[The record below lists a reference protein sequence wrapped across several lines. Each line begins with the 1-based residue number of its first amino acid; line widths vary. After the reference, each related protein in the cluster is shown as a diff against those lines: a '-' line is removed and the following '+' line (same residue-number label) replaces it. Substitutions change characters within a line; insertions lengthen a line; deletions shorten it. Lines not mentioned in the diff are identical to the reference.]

1 MCGICGIVS
10 GPGGEHPDPA
20 AVQRAGDAIRH
31 RGPDHGATRALGHCA
46 LGYRRLR
53 VIDLATGDQPVA
65 NETGDVVVV
74 FNGEIY
80 NFRELRADLE
90 KRGHVLTGTGDTPTL
105 PHLYEEHGDR
115 FVEHLDGMFALAL
128 WDARRQRLLLARDRF
143 GKKPLLY
150 ARLANGSLAFASE
163 LKALLTLPGLAR
175 RPDLARLDAYLAL
188 GYVPGE
194 TTALEGVRR
203 VPPGSL
209 LTVEDGRTRVERY
222 WTLQPDRRHLGED
235 EWVAAVRAG
244 VQEAVRK
251 RLIADVPL
259 GALLS
264 GGIDSSVVVAAMAQ
278 ASSEPVRTFAVGF
291 SEEHYDERRYA
302 RLVAERFGTVHEELL
317 VEPDAAALLP
327 RLADAYDEPFG
338 DTSALPTF
346 LVCEHAR
353 RFVTVA
359 LTGDG
364 GDEVF
369 GGYERYRAHALAGR
383 LGHVPRPLSAGAA
396 RAVRLLPGARTEP
409 RSHAFR
415 GARFLDT
422 VGLEPG
428 ERYGNLM
435 QLFPPGL
442 RAGLWTEAALAE
454 IGDLP
459 TAGRLLGAPRGAG
472 MTGLQLTDVETYLP
486 DDLLYKADIASM
498 ANSLEL
504 RAPLL
509 DHHLAELALGLPE
522 TLRLQGG
529 TGKVALRRAFAAD
542 LPPEILQRGK
552 RGFGVPVARWFR
564 EDLRD
569 LAADVLLG
577 ERARQRGLFRPRAV
591 ERLLADHVQGSA
603 DHGERIWSLL
613 MLELWQEHTI
623 DDAARLAA

>member
-10 GPGGEHPDPA
+10 RPGGEPPDPA
-20 AVQRAGDAIRH
+20 TVERAGEAIRH
-31 RGPDHGATRALGHCA
+31 RGPDHGATRELGRCV

-53 VIDLATGDQPVA
+53 VLDLQTGDQPVT

-80 NFRELRADLE
+80 NYRELRAGLE
-90 KRGHVLTGTGDTPTL
+90 SRGHVLTGTGDTPIL
-105 PHLYEEHGDR
+105 PHLYEEHGER
-115 FVEHLDGMFALAL
+115 FVERLEGMFALAL

-150 ARLANGSLAFASE
+150 AQLRDGSLAFASE

-175 RPDLARLDAYLAL
+175 RADLGRLDAYLTL
-188 GYVPGE
+188 GYVPGAE
-194 TTALEGVRR
+194 TALEGVRR

-209 LTVEDGRTRVERY
+209 LRVEDGSAHVERY
-222 WTLQPDRRHLGED
+222 WTPQPRRLDLDED
-235 EWVAAVRAG
+235 GWIAAVRDG
-244 VQEAVRK
+244 VREAVRK
-251 RLIADVPL
+251 RLVADVPL

-278 ASSEPVRTFAVGF
+278 ESSGPVRTFSVGF
-291 SEEHYDERRYA
+291 SERLYDERDYA

-317 VEPDAAALLP
+317 VEPDATALLP
-327 RLADAYDEPFG
+327 RLADAFDEPFG

-359 LTGDG
+359 LAGDG

-369 GGYERYRAHALAGR
+369 GGYERYRAHALAAR
-383 LGHVPRPLSAGAA
+383 LGRVPRPLVAGAA
-396 RAVRLLPGARTEP
+396 RGLRLLPGARSEP

-422 VGLEPG
+422 VGLPSG
-428 ERYGNLM
+428 ERYGRLM
-435 QLFPPGL
+435 QLFPPAL
-442 RAGLWTEAALAE
+442 RAALWSDAARAQ
-454 IGDLP
+454 IGALP
-459 TAGRLLGAPRGAG
+459 SAGELLGEPRAAG
-472 MTGLQLTDVETYLP
+472 MTGLQLTDIETYLP

-498 ANSLEL
+498 ASSLEL

-509 DHHLAELALGLPE
+509 DHRLAELALDLPDA
-522 TLRLQGG
+522 LRLRGA
-529 TGKVALRRAFAAD
+529 TGKVALRRAFAD
-542 LPPEILQRGK
+542 VLPAEILQRGK

-564 EDLRD
+564 QDLRE

-577 ERARQRGLFRPRAV
+577 ERARQRGLFRPQAL
-591 ERLLADHVQGSA
+591 ERLLAEHAGGEA

-613 MLELWQEHTI
+613 MLELWQQRTV